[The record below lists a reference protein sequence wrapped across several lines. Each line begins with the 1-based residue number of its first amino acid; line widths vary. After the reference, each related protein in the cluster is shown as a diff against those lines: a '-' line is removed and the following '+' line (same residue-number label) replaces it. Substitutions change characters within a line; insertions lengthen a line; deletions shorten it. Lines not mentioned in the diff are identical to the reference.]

1 MIPFLNMFPTCF
13 VLHLILHE
21 YCESRQPY
29 CISAFFWRFA
39 IAISKKFD
47 RKLNRS
53 TIVLMND
60 RFPIFVKAT
69 SRRLPR
75 RQCPKSE
82 VRKCLHMPHVPS
94 LLVSRLVIRSSSAQL
109 VWVEI
114 SNPPSSALKV
124 AHPSKSRSLF
134 YPSLP
139 KQHPRVCECI
149 ATSFVAHSHIGQYF
163 TVSKRFSE
171 RTVKL
176 AEWHSLESLR
186 LSSIRQREHEPSQD
200 ARARSRVSVPRCILP
215 N

>member
-1 MIPFLNMFPTCF
+1 MQVAL
-13 VLHLILHE
+13 
-21 YCESRQPY
+21 
-29 CISAFFWRFA
+29 
-39 IAISKKFD
+39 SKKFD

-53 TIVLMND
+53 TIVLMNVIA
-60 RFPIFVKAT
+60 FPIFVEVT
-69 SRRLPR
+69 SRLLPR
-75 RQCPKSE
+75 RQCPKLE
-82 VRKCLHMPHVPS
+82 VWKCLHMPHVPS
-94 LLVSRLVIRSSSAQL
+94 LLVSRFVTRSSSAQL
-109 VWVEI
+109 VWVDI

-186 LSSIRQREHEPSQD
+186 LSTIRQHEHEPSHD
-200 ARARSRVSVPRCILP
+200 ARARSRVSVPRFILP